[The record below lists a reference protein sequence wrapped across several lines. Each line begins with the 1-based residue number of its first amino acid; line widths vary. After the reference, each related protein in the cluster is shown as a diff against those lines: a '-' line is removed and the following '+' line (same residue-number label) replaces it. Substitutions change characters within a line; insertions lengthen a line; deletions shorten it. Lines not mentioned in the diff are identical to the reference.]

1 MPTSQNKYLDV
12 GERRADASA
21 GVPFR
26 SALLAVGIFY
36 VVAGLLNG
44 HHLHEGAS
52 RREYGASR
60 TFWMSLTAPLDI
72 ISRSAGLDRF
82 RRLFEPILEDS
93 P

>member
-1 MPTSQNKYLDV
+1 MPNKTLDV
-12 GERRADASA
+12 GERRAAANA
-21 GVPFR
+21 GVSFR
-26 SALLAVGIFY
+26 AALMAVAVFY

-52 RREYGASR
+52 RREYGGER
-60 TFWMSLTAPLDI
+60 TFWMTLTLPLDRL
-72 ISRSAGLDRF
+72 SRSAGLERF